1 MTKTVRKGKKC
12 VGFGG
17 GGVSAT
23 PKEMARAK
31 NMLVNNK
38 EERARERA
46 RMAEKLKYSVILD
59 VGGDRFLALKST
71 LLRFDHILD
80 NTKLI

>member
-1 MTKTVRKGKKC
+1 MNFRKNVIMTKTVRKGKKS
-12 VGFGG
+12 VGFGGG

-23 PKEMARAK
+23 PKEMARHK

-38 EERARERA
+38 EERARERV
-46 RMAEKLKYSVILD
+46 RMAEKMKHSVILD

-71 LLRFDHILD
+71 LLR
-80 NTKLI
+80 